1 MTQQARPSLPHWMI
15 ALILVCCVIEAGL
28 WLAPMLGY
36 GGVRVAVNLAGGFWS
51 PLLWRGGGLYP
62 GQPVLMF
69 VTYGLLHGGLAHL
82 AMNMFSLAA
91 VGRELARFLRPL
103 PMLAVYLVSQIAAGV
118 LFALISPAPG
128 PMVGASGAIFGLAG
142 ALIGQAIKWRRSRRM
157 SMRPIWRAVLII
169 GGLNIALTLL
179 VPQIAWQAH
188 LGGIIAGFVMGLLLP
203 LKRDRFGARAL
214 R

>member
-1 MTQQARPSLPHWMI
+1 MTQARPSLPYWMI
-15 ALILVCCVIEAGL
+15 ALILVCCVVEAGL
-28 WLAPMLGY
+28 WLAPMLGH
-36 GGVRVAVNLAGGFWS
+36 GGARVAVNLVGGFWS

-69 VTYGLLHGGLAHL
+69 LTYGLLHGGLAHL

-103 PMLAVYLVSQIAAGV
+103 PMFVVYLVSQIAAGL
-118 LFALISPAPG
+118 LFALMSPSPG

-142 ALIGQAIKWRRSRRM
+142 ALIGQAIKWRRGRGM

-188 LGGIIAGFVMGLLLP
+188 LGGIIAGLAMGLLLP
-203 LKRDRFGARAL
+203 LKRDRFGLGAFR
-214 R
+214 